1 MASFGNIEFFNVSE
15 PKSFESYVERM
26 DFFFTANSITDSEKK
41 KATFLSLCGPNTYEI
56 IRSLVAPA
64 KVSGKTYDE
73 IIAELKKHFTPKTSE
88 IVCRFKFYRRDQ
100 QTGETISMYL
110 KELRKLAES
119 CGFGA
124 SLDTMLRDR
133 LVCGI
138 ADEALQRKLLATD
151 KLELQDAQN
160 VCIAHEVAVQSLAVL
175 RENESNENVNAIK
188 FREHQ
193 IQTKHKSADNRY
205 RKKCYRCDK
214 DHSPDSCVHINST
227 CGYCH
232 KKGHLD
238 IACFTKKKHQNQKRK
253 VHQTTEEMTS
263 DTEPVLGNAENILY
277 QSSDYQLALN
287 NVTTDSLTGKYLVDV
302 LLNNKKV
309 IMEVDSGAS
318 YTVIGK
324 STFHTLFNGNQPK
337 INKSS
342 VILRDYQNMVIPTWG
357 ECLVEVQR
365 GLRSATLPLIVTEG
379 NRASLLGRNWF
390 EKLGLTI
397 AGVSQISSIINYPQ
411 EYPDVFKT
419 DLGSYRGPP
428 VSFSLNKNV
437 KPVMLK
443 ARKVPFALKDKIELE
458 LNRLIEQGVLEP
470 ITHPKWCTPI
480 VTVCKEN
487 GDVRICGDYRSTLN
501 LALNPEPYPVPS
513 VQGIL
518 SALAGGKVF
527 AKLDMAQAYLQL
539 SVDREG
545 AEAQTIITHKGAFK
559 CNRLQFGIS
568 VAPQIFQKF
577 IDTRLSGISGVLPYY
592 DDILIVG
599 TAELDL
605 DAKVRAVISRFQ
617 EDGLH
622 LRQEKCVFRTKT
634 IEFLGFQISEDGI
647 RPTKDKIAAI
657 TNAPAPTNK
666 AELQAFLGLLNFY
679 HVFLK
684 DKATIA
690 NPLHSLLRKD
700 VPWQWSYKEQKA
712 FESLKDILVKEP
724 VLGHYSEE
732 KDLWLTCDAS
742 PYGVGCVLG
751 QRDDEGRE
759 YPVAYHS
766 RTLSSAEVNFAQID
780 KEALAI
786 VTGIKKFHEYV
797 YGRKIT
803 VRTDHK
809 PLLGIFNPKKSV
821 PEILSPRMLRW
832 TLMLSAYDYDLV
844 YVPGTK
850 IQNADA
856 LSRLPQ
862 KVNVPEPPRSE
873 DVLMFENIPEKL
885 FCAKDVAEETKK
897 DPVLSKVLQW
907 TWRGWPDNKT
917 KFSDEL
923 SPYLQRKNEISCY
936 QDCLLWGT
944 RVIVPPGGRKT
955 VLNLLH
961 SAHPGIVKMKSL
973 ARSYVWWP
981 NIDKQIENLV
991 NTCSDCQESRNMP
1004 KRSPIHPWEWAR
1016 APWSRIHLDFAGP
1029 FKGKMFLIIIDSY
1042 SKWLEVK
1049 IVPNTSSNVTIDVLR
1064 SLFATHGI
1072 PDVVVSDN
1080 GTSFTSV
1087 EFQDFLKKNL
1097 IRQALVAPYHPSSN
1111 GQAERMVQNV
1121 KNAIKKMTNGN
1132 GQTDIYLALH
1142 RYLLTQHI
1150 TPHCATGRSPSEIL
1164 MGRKLCTLFD
1174 RLQPDFRK
1182 EMLSKQ
1188 EDQYPNK
1195 GLTRCFQENDA
1206 VFSRSFTPGQKWV
1219 PSKIIETTGPVSY
1232 KVQTPDGRIVRRHS
1246 DQIRTRMCGPE
1257 NTEEMVPSTCL
1268 ESKLQASPH
1277 QCSSQQPQMEDTVP
1291 EVVEQATEVKKPPAR
1306 IRKPPKYLEDYDA

>member
-1 MASFGNIEFFNVSE
+1 MAAFGNIEFFNVSE
-15 PKSFESYVERM
+15 PRSFESYVERM
-26 DFFFTANSITDSEKK
+26 DFFFTANSITDSDKK

-64 KVSGKTYDE
+64 KVSEKTYDE
-73 IIAELKKHFTPKTSE
+73 IITELKKHFSPKTSE
-88 IVCRFKFYRRDQ
+88 IVCRFKFYRRNQ
-100 QTGETISMYL
+100 QTGETISVYL
-110 KELRKLAES
+110 KELRKLAEP

-138 ADEALQRKLLATD
+138 TDEALQRKLLATD
-151 KLELQDAQN
+151 KLKLKDAQDL
-160 VCIAHEVAVQSLAVL
+160 CIAHEVAVQSLAVL
-175 RENESNENVNAIK
+175 RENESNGNVNAVK
-188 FREHQ
+188 FHKQ
-193 IQTKHKSADNRY
+193 QQTQAKQKSADSRE
-205 RKKCYRCDK
+205 RKKCYRCEK
-214 DHSPDSCVHINST
+214 DHSPDSCVHVNSI

-238 IACFTKKKHQNQKRK
+238 IACFMKKKHQNQKRK
-253 VHQTTEEMTS
+253 VHQTTEEITS
-263 DTEPVLGNAENILY
+263 DNEPVSESVLY
-277 QSSDYQLALN
+277 QSCDYDFSLN
-287 NVTTDSLTGKYLVDV
+287 NVTSDSITGKYLVDV
-302 LLNNKKV
+302 LLNKKKV

-318 YTVIGK
+318 YSVISK
-324 STFHTLFNGNQPK
+324 STFHTIFSEKLPK
-337 INKSS
+337 INHSS
-342 VILRDYQNMVIPTWG
+342 VILRDYQNAVIPTLG

-390 EKLGLTI
+390 ERLGLTI
-397 AGVSQISSIINYPQ
+397 AGVSQILSNINYPQ
-411 EYPDVFKT
+411 EYPDVFRT
-419 DLGSYRGPP
+419 TLGSYRGPL
-428 VSFSLNKNV
+428 VSFSLDNTV
-437 KPVMLK
+437 KPIMFK
-443 ARKVPFALKDKIELE
+443 ARKVPFALREKIELE
-458 LNRLIEQGVLEP
+458 LNRLIAQGVLEP

-501 LALNPEPYPVPS
+501 LALHPEPYPVPS
-513 VQGIL
+513 VQSIL
-518 SALAGGKVF
+518 SALAGGKLF
-527 AKLDMAQAYLQL
+527 AKLDLAQAYLQL
-539 SVDREG
+539 SVDRET

-599 TAELDL
+599 SSEVDL
-605 DAKVRAVISRFQ
+605 DSKVRAVLSRFQ

-622 LRQEKCVFRTKT
+622 LRKEKCVFRTKN
-634 IEFLGFQISEDGI
+634 IEFLGFQISEDGL
-647 RPTKDKIAAI
+647 RPTKDKIAAL

-666 AELQAFLGLLNFY
+666 TELQAFLGLLNFY

-700 VPWQWSYKEQKA
+700 MPWQWRSKEQKA
-712 FESLKDILVKEP
+712 FDALKDILVKEP
-724 VLGHYSEE
+724 VLGHYSEQ
-732 KDLWLTCDAS
+732 KDLFLTCDAS
-742 PYGVGCVLG
+742 PYGVGCVLS
-751 QRDDEGRE
+751 QRDDAGRE

-766 RTLSSAEVNFAQID
+766 RTLSSAERNFAQID

-786 VTGIKKFHEYV
+786 ITGIKKFHEYV
-797 YGRKIT
+797 YGRKIAI
-803 VRTDHK
+803 RTDHK
-809 PLLGIFNPKKSV
+809 PLLGIFNPRKSV

-832 TLMLSAYDYDLV
+832 TLMLSAYDYDLF

-862 KVNVPEPPRSE
+862 KVNVPEPPSSD
-873 DVLMFENIPEKL
+873 DVLMLENIPEKI
-885 FCAKDVAEETKK
+885 FCAKDIANETKK

-907 TWRGWPDNKT
+907 AWKGWPDNKT
-917 KFSDEL
+917 KFSDEFA
-923 SPYLQRKNEISCY
+923 PYRQRKNEISCY

-1004 KRSPIHPWEWAR
+1004 KKSPIHPWEWAR

-1029 FKGKMFLIIIDSY
+1029 FRGKMFLIIIDSY

-1049 IVPNTSSNVTIDVLR
+1049 IVPNTSSAVTIDVLR

-1072 PDVVVSDN
+1072 PDVIVSDN

-1121 KNAIKKMTNGN
+1121 KNAIKKMTNSN
-1132 GQTDIYLALH
+1132 GLNDIQLALH

-1150 TPHCATGRSPSEIL
+1150 TPHCATARSPSEIL
-1164 MGRKLCTLFD
+1164 MGRKIGSLFD

-1195 GLTRCFQENDA
+1195 NLTRCFQENDS
-1206 VFSRSFTPGQKWV
+1206 VFARSFTPGQKWL
-1219 PSKIIETTGPVSY
+1219 PSKIIETTGPLSY
-1232 KVQTPDGRIVRRHS
+1232 KVQIPDGKIVRRHS
-1246 DQIRTRMCGPE
+1246 DQIRTRMCDQE
-1257 NTEEMVPSTCL
+1257 TTEEMIPSTSQ
-1268 ESKLQASPH
+1268 EPKLQGIP
-1277 QCSSQQPQMEDTVP
+1277 QQGEMEDTLP
-1291 EVVEQATEVKKPPAR
+1291 EVVEQAAEIKRPSAR
-1306 IRKPPKYLEDYDA
+1306 IRKPPKYLEDYEA